1 MQIRVR
7 IRNVFRPIVQV
18 ICHEK
23 WPPLIIF
30 FSFTTAVCHWKWSSQ
45 KLWWLGYY
53 TQIRN
58 RRAGNNFS
66 PRFTT
71 GPGLINHDEQ
81 KKVNSNSLQLQQL
94 SFIPGTMLMKKERI
108 FSGCCDG
115 VAPHNGVQTCLKS
128 HQITRFIILCRDFL
142 IENSS
147 LLSTYINISS
157 IVEF

>member
-1 MQIRVR
+1 MNFNYLAISRDIFSKIFLREIRDAYVLKIANLSSNSNSQR
-7 IRNVFRPIVQV
+7 LWLPIVQV

-23 WPPLIIF
+23 WPPLIF

-45 KLWWLGYY
+45 KLGWLGCY

-81 KKVNSNSLQLQQL
+81 KKVNSNSLQLQL

-115 VAPHNGVQTCLKS
+115 VAPHNGVHECLKS
-128 HQITRFIILCRDFL
+128 
-142 IENSS
+142 NM
-147 LLSTYINISS
+147 
-157 IVEF
+157 

>member
-1 MQIRVR
+1 MHK
-7 IRNVFRPIVQV
+7 NCKFEFEFPTSLAPIVQV

-81 KKVNSNSLQLQQL
+81 KKVNSNSLQLQL

-115 VAPHNGVQTCLKS
+115 AAPHNGVHECLKS
-128 HQITRFIILCRDFL
+128 
-142 IENSS
+142 NM
-147 LLSTYINISS
+147 
-157 IVEF
+157 

>member
-1 MQIRVR
+1 MNFNNLAISRDISSKIFR
-7 IRNVFRPIVQV
+7 EIRNAQNCKFEFEFEFATSLAPHCTSDMSWKMASIDY
-18 ICHEK
+18 
-23 WPPLIIF
+23 F

-81 KKVNSNSLQLQQL
+81 KKVNSNSLQLQI

-115 VAPHNGVQTCLKS
+115 VAPHNGVHECLKS
-128 HQITRFIILCRDFL
+128 
-142 IENSS
+142 NM
-147 LLSTYINISS
+147 
-157 IVEF
+157 

>member
-1 MQIRVR
+1 MASID
-7 IRNVFRPIVQV
+7 
-18 ICHEK
+18 
-23 WPPLIIF
+23 IF

-45 KLWWLGYY
+45 KLWWLGWLGYY

-81 KKVNSNSLQLQQL
+81 KKVNSNSLQLRL

-108 FSGCCDG
+108 FSGCWDGG
-115 VAPHNGVQTCLKS
+115 VAPHNGVVQKLRGQDEVGRWSKNAYFWP
-128 HQITRFIILCRDFL
+128 RLG
-142 IENSS
+142 
-147 LLSTYINISS
+147 
-157 IVEF
+157 

>member
-1 MQIRVR
+1 MKSEMHQIANSSSNSNSQRLWFYCTSDMSWKMAS
-7 IRNVFRPIVQV
+7 IDY
-18 ICHEK
+18 
-23 WPPLIIF
+23 F

-81 KKVNSNSLQLQQL
+81 KKVNSNSLQLQL

-115 VAPHNGVQTCLKS
+115 VAPHNGVHHVLKS
-128 HQITRFIILCRDFL
+128 
-142 IENSS
+142 
-147 LLSTYINISS
+147 NI
-157 IVEF
+157 